1 MLYRLPPTADAS
13 TLPPFLVRAP
23 VRSGNNHKKRRH
35 RSSRRHFDNGVRRSV
50 RRAFDAAG
58 LYLAGI
64 IPTLA
69 AAAETC
75 AVAKHYVAAAVTILR
90 LEDSALEAAILDGRV
105 QLLSAARAMAPAAN
119 LIAAYRAADGA
130 DKFILGRAVTTG
142 TMWNELISPL
152 IGEDNTNRKEVA
164 ATS

>member
-1 MLYRLPPTADAS
+1 MFYSPSPTADAS
-13 TLPPFLVRAP
+13 TLPPSLVRAL
-23 VRSGNNHKKRRH
+23 VRSRNTRKKRQH

-50 RRAFDAAG
+50 RRALDAAG

-69 AAAETC
+69 AAAKTC
-75 AVAKHYVAAAVTILR
+75 AVAKHYVRAAAVILR
-90 LEDSALEAAILDGRV
+90 LEDPALEAAILDGRV
-105 QLLSAARAMAPAAN
+105 RLLEAARAMKPAAD
-119 LIAAYRAADGA
+119 LIAAYRACDGG
-130 DKFILGRAVTTG
+130 DKFVAGRAITTG

-152 IGEDNTNRKEVA
+152 IGEDSSNIKEVA

>member
-1 MLYRLPPTADAS
+1 MLYRPSPTTDAS
-13 TLPPFLVRAP
+13 TLPPSLVRAP
-23 VRSGNNHKKRRH
+23 VRSRNTRKKRQH

-50 RRAFDAAG
+50 RRALDAAG

-69 AAAETC
+69 AAAKTC
-75 AVAKHYVAAAVTILR
+75 AVAKHYVRAAAVILR
-90 LEDSALEAAILDGRV
+90 LEDPALEAAILDG
-105 QLLSAARAMAPAAN
+105 QARAMKPAAD
-119 LIAAYRAADGA
+119 LIAAYRACDGG
-130 DKFILGRAVTTG
+130 DKFVAGRAITTG

-152 IGEDNTNRKEVA
+152 IGEDSSNIKEVV